1 MLFPFAAPDFPPE
14 SHRMWDLRCS
24 AAGRARW
31 SPFGTG
37 GALKC
42 SVGFPPQALISG
54 ELDILKDW
62 CYEAVSEAPRDGPRA
77 WGSPLEMGLFWGV
90 FCLAH
95 CEFELAGIQGLPGS
109 RAFPDSVGGLLFGSS
124 FLPSY
129 CAVKSKFIVLKNPKL
144 WCCKFQNNSVP
155 LFRS

>member
-1 MLFPFAAPDFPPE
+1 
-14 SHRMWDLRCS
+14 MWDLRCC
-24 AAGRARW
+24 AAGRAHW

-62 CYEAVSEAPRDGPRA
+62 CYEAVSEAPRDSPRA
-77 WGSPLEMGLFWGV
+77 WDSPLEMGLFWGV
-90 FCLAH
+90 FCLTH
-95 CEFELAGIQGLPGS
+95 CEFELAVIQGLPGS
-109 RAFPDSVGGLLFGSS
+109 RAFPDSVGGILFGSS

-129 CAVKSKFIVLKNPKL
+129 CAVNSKIVLFLCSGAEFLQVREILP
-144 WCCKFQNNSVP
+144 V
-155 LFRS
+155 LFPTTRGLGEAIFSI